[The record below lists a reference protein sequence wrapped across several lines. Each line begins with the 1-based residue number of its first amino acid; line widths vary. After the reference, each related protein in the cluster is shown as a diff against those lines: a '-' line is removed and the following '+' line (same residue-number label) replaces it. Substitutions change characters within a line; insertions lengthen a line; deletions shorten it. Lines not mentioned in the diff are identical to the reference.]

1 MIKKAQF
8 DAEDIDP
15 LYQVGDLYKEDL
27 RRRKMEEKLNNYMK
41 MWFGKL
47 ETTNENIL
55 RTLGEN
61 EMKEYRSRIAILA
74 AEINHKNQIIDG
86 INKERER

>member
-1 MIKKAQF
+1 
-8 DAEDIDP
+8 
-15 LYQVGDLYKEDL
+15 
-27 RRRKMEEKLNNYMK
+27 

-47 ETTNENIL
+47 ETTNQNIL

-74 AEINHKNQIIDG
+74 AEINHKNEIIDG